1 MKIAAAGRWAEAG
14 VWFDRNL
21 RDAQHVPAG

>member
-1 MKIAAAGRWAEAG
+1 MKIAAAARWAAAS

-21 RDAQHVPAG
+21 RDAQGVPAG